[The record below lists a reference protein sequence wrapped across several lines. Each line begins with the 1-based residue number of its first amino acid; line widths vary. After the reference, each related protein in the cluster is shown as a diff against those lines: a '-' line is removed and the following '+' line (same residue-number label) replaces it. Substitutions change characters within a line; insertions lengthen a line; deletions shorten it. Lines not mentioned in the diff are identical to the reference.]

1 LHNALLLKLETLD
14 TPDKLDKFDKLDK
27 LDTLA
32 DAGEMAGTRAI
43 AIPIA
48 ATPIPAFALFSMTV
62 PTFPNLIV
70 TRVSR

>member
-14 TPDKLDKFDKLDK
+14 TPDKLDKFDKF
-27 LDTLA
+27 DTLA

>member
-1 LHNALLLKLETLD
+1 MLD
-14 TPDKLDKFDKLDK
+14 M
-27 LDTLA
+27 LA
-32 DAGEMAGTRAI
+32 DAGEMAGIRAI
-43 AIPIA
+43 AMPIA